1 MELRHMEKQR
11 TLRRTMRSDS
21 NLIAARICFKIG
33 DSKYRTRS
41 LMTLISCDSYDT
53 YDAHDTISRII
64 DDTTLTPSQK
74 TMRILGLTEQDIV
87 DARSRK
93 KEREICRRLTEEED
107 DIPDNTILSGY
118 FFISNYD
125 LTNKLRN
132 EKTVEDE
139 KNEETMDEE
148 TIDKYKKD
156 EIKAD
161 VKEHEDDQVIG

>member
-1 MELRHMEKQR
+1 MEKQR

-21 NLIAARICFKIG
+21 NLIAARICLKIG

-53 YDAHDTISRII
+53 YDTHDTISRII
-64 DDTTLTPSQK
+64 DDTTLTPAQK

-107 DIPDNTILSGY
+107 DIPVNTILSGY

-139 KNEETMDEE
+139 KNEEMMDEK
-148 TIDKYKKD
+148 TVDKYKKD
-156 EIKAD
+156 EVEAD
-161 VKEHEDDQVIG
+161 KELEDDQVIG